1 MPPSRQRS
9 VADVQVPTIT
19 VLAGTNGA
27 GKSSIGGAKLD
38 AARTPFFNPD
48 SETRELIAANPA
60 LSAEDA
66 NALAW
71 RIGKE
76 RLQLAIATRQNFNFE
91 TTLGGRTVVQLL
103 VKAHAAG
110 LRVRI
115 WYCGLNSVELHIAR
129 VRLCVRYGGHD
140 IPESKI
146 RERYDA
152 SRRNLCTILPVVDEL
167 MVHDNSAEADPCLG
181 KAPRPIQLLHYRGG
195 TILYLAPEMPHWAK
209 PIAAVA
215 LASAA

>member
-1 MPPSRQRS
+1 VP
-9 VADVQVPTIT
+9 DVQVPTIT

-27 GKSSIGGAKLD
+27 GKSSIGGARLE
-38 AARTPFFNPD
+38 AAQAPFFNPD
-48 SETRELIAANPA
+48 IETQALIAANPA

-66 NALAW
+66 NSLAW

-76 RLQLAIATRQNFNFE
+76 RLELAIANRQSFNFE
-91 TTLGGRTVVQLL
+91 TTLGGRTMAQLL

-110 LRVRI
+110 LRVRV

-129 VRLCVRYGGHD
+129 VRLRVRYGGHD
-140 IPESKI
+140 IPEAKI
-146 RERYDA
+146 RARYDA

-167 MVHDNSAEADPCLG
+167 IVYDNSAEGDPNLG
-181 KAPRPIQLLHYRGG
+181 KAPRPIQLLHCRDG
-195 TILYLAPEMPHWAK
+195 TILHIVPDMPHWAK

-215 LASAA
+215 LGVHSPNDGLVPT